1 MNYQQ
6 TLNFL
11 FEQLPMYQRVGKSAY
26 KNNLDTTIALDDFFC
41 SPHKKF
47 KTIHIAGTNGKGS
60 VSHIVASILQEA
72 GYKVGLH
79 TSPHYKDFRERI
91 KINGQLAKE
100 QFIIDFVENHK
111 NIFVELK
118 PSFFEITVAIAFE
131 YFAQNE
137 VDIAIIEVGMGG
149 RLDSTNIIQPE
160 LSVITNISLDHT
172 QFLGN
177 TIEKIAGEKAGII
190 KHKIPVVLGTT
201 NETVVKVVSEISK
214 SKNADLHIAPNIFKA
229 EKSIF
234 ENKNIINI
242 SKNNKPYLSKI
253 NFELQGDYQLENIQT
268 VMQIV
273 DIIKND
279 YKINTKNIYNGLS
292 KISEN
297 TNIMGRWQIL
307 CEKPLII
314 CDSGHNI
321 AGITYILNQIEKIKY
336 EKLHFIFGMVNDKSI
351 DTILKLLPTQA
362 QYYFTQANIPRA
374 LNCTD
379 LQQQAKQ
386 YNLQGN
392 AYKTVAEAYKTA
404 KQNANKNDFIFVG
417 GSIFVVSEVLPEV
430 H

>member
-6 TLNFL
+6 TINYL
-11 FEQLPMYQRVGKSAY
+11 FEQLPMFQRVGKSAF
-26 KNNLDTTIALDDFFC
+26 KKTLDTSIALDEYFG
-41 SPHKKF
+41 SPQKKY

-72 GYKVGLH
+72 GYKVGLL
-79 TSPHYKDFRERI
+79 TSPHYKDFRERM
-91 KINGQLAKE
+91 KINGQLASQ
-100 QFIIDFVENHK
+100 QFVIDFVENHK
-111 NIFVELK
+111 NIFAKLK
-118 PSFFEITVAIAFE
+118 PSFFELAVAMAFE

-149 RLDSTNIIQPE
+149 RLDSTNIIEPE

-177 TIEKIAGEKAGII
+177 TITEIAAEKAGII
-190 KHKIPVVLGTT
+190 KHKTPVVLGTT
-201 NETVVKVVSEISK
+201 NKDVVKVVSEIAK
-214 SKNADLHIAPNIFKA
+214 LKNTNLHIAPNNFKA

-234 ENKNIINI
+234 DNKNIINI
-242 SKNNKPYLSKI
+242 SKNNEPYLSKI

-268 VMQIV
+268 AMQIV

-279 YKINTKNIYNGLS
+279 YKIKAENIYNGLS
-292 KISEN
+292 KIPEN
-297 TNIMGRWQIL
+297 TNIIGRWQIL
-307 CEKPLII
+307 NKEPLTI

-321 AGITYILNQIEKIKY
+321 AGITYILNQIKTIKH
-336 EKLHFIFGMVNDKSI
+336 EKLHFVFGMVNDKSI
-351 DTILKLLPTQA
+351 DAILKLLPKQA

-374 LNCTD
+374 LDCNS

-392 AYKTVAEAYKTA
+392 SYTTVAEAYKSA
-404 KQNANKNDFIFVG
+404 KNNANKNDFIFVG
-417 GSIFVVSEVLPEV
+417 GSIFVVAEVL
-430 H
+430 

>member
-6 TLNFL
+6 TINYL

-26 KNNLDTTIALDDFFC
+26 KNNLDTTIALDEYFG

-60 VSHIVASILQEA
+60 VSHIIASVLQEA

-100 QFIIDFVENHK
+100 QFIINFVENHK
-111 NIFVELK
+111 NILIELK
-118 PSFFEITVAIAFE
+118 PSFFEITVAMAFE

-149 RLDSTNIIQPE
+149 RLDSTNIIEPE

-177 TIEKIAGEKAGII
+177 TIEKIASEKAGII
-190 KHKIPVVLGTT
+190 KHKTPVVLGTT
-201 NETVVKVVSEISK
+201 NETVVKIVNEIAK

-229 EKSIF
+229 EKNIF

-242 SKNNKPYLSKI
+242 SKNNEPYLSKI

-273 DIIKND
+273 DIIKNN
-279 YKINTKNIYNGLS
+279 YKINTENIYNGLS

-307 CEKPLII
+307 CENPLIV

-336 EKLHFIFGMVNDKSI
+336 EKLHFVFGMVNDKSI

-374 LNCTD
+374 LNCND

-386 YNLQGN
+386 YNLQGDS
-392 AYKTVAEAYKTA
+392 YKTVVEAYKTS
-404 KQNANKNDFIFVG
+404 KQNANKTDFIFVG
-417 GSIFVVSEVLPEV
+417 GSIFVVAEVL
-430 H
+430 